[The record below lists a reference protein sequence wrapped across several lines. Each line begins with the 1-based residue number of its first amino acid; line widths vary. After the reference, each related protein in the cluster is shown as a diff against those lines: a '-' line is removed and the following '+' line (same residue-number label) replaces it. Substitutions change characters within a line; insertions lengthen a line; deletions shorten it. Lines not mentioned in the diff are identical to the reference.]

1 MKGVLY
7 YVNFTTFFHDYFVKS
22 TVSKITYT
30 DTHIWTQVIGKL
42 VRTLVQDRNLLQTQ
56 LSVSVSNLF
65 AEFMRQGVQH
75 GMVRMHARQ
84 PILLQLFSHDSHQGF
99 HPGVVVR
106 PIADDLQTMSQI
118 TECVGEIGLQFQ
130 GCAIALNGFRNVSGI
145 LVNGGQIGVGIGER
159 RIDLNGASVAL

>member
-1 MKGVLY
+1 MPGRNPLPV
-7 YVNFTTFFHDYFVKS
+7 
-22 TVSKITYT
+22 
-30 DTHIWTQVIGKL
+30 L
-42 VRTLVQDRNLLQTQ
+42 VR
-56 LSVSVSNLF
+56 
-65 AEFMRQGVQH
+65 EGIQH
-75 GMVRMHARQ
+75 GVVRVHARQ
-84 PILLQLFSHDSHQGF
+84 PILLQLVAHNVHDLL

-130 GCAIALNGFRNVSGI
+130 GCAVALNGFRNVSGI